1 MTGLFNFFGMLG
13 ATCFALC
20 SLPQIIKCVKEGHAS
35 GVSWGFVFMGIGGN
49 AFSAAYLIHAD
60 ILDWV
65 TPWPIYANYTVAFI
79 LCLGLLWLKVWDELR
94 GVPRIEFKKIRIK
107 K

>member
-35 GVSWGFVFMGIGGN
+35 GVSWGFVFMGLGGN
-49 AFSAAYLIHAD
+49 VLSAAYLIYTD
-60 ILDWV
+60 MLDGV
-65 TPWPIYANYTVAFI
+65 THWPIYANYTVAFI

-94 GVPRIEFKKIRIK
+94 GVPRIEFKKIRIQK
-107 K
+107 

>member
-1 MTGLFNFFGMLG
+1 MIGIFNFFGMIG
-13 ATCFALC
+13 AACFALC
-20 SLPQIIKCVKEGHAS
+20 TLPQITKCVKEGHAS

-49 AFSAAYLIHAD
+49 VFSAAYLIHAD
-60 ILDWV
+60 TLDGV
-65 TPWPIYANYTVAFI
+65 THWPIYANYTVAFI
-79 LCLGLLWLKVWDELR
+79 LCLGLLWLKVWDKLR

>member
-13 ATCFALC
+13 AACFALC
-20 SLPQIIKCVKEGHAS
+20 TLPQITKCVKEGHAS

-49 AFSAAYLIHAD
+49 VFSAAYLIHAD
-60 ILDWV
+60 ILDGV
-65 TPWPIYANYTVAFI
+65 THWPIYANYTVAFI

-94 GVPRIEFKKIRIK
+94 GVPRIEFQKIRIK